1 MKEGSGDQRELVH
14 REQVLEARASRWQEG
29 RELIPLEHEII
40 LGVMKLFHTFFFYM
54 YVKSPGYILYF
65 FFFNY

>member
-29 RELIPLEHEII
+29 RELWEAGI
-40 LGVMKLFHTFFFYM
+40 
-54 YVKSPGYILYF
+54 
-65 FFFNY
+65 